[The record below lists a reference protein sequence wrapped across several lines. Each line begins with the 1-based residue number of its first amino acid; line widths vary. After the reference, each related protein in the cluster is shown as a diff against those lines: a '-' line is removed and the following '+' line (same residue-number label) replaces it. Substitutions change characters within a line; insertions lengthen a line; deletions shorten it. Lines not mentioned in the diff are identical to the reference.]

1 MWRNRNLGVCE
12 KLKIKLKTMN
22 NTNVN
27 KVFDLYV
34 RRSYSSEIEKYLN
47 SLNVSDEE
55 KQEIKQAAYEKYT
68 DYSVNKLVAKN
79 KIYLILSLFSAVV
92 LLFIFFFIVPK
103 QNINNDFFYSTG
115 GSILICFS
123 LYCSFVFLTSID
135 KEKMRS
141 VTHSQTYDYGAF
153 FSLFIAFSLI
163 PAGIFYFL
171 ISSTIENGQEKIL
184 DETKIF
190 TTATVID
197 GASVERTSLRGR
209 KSDTTYIIV
218 EFQNKKGEKVKR
230 KIDIGK
236 YEFREFG
243 KDQQVNLIYSSVND
257 YNIKVL
263 NKDADLAKYTNSQQR
278 DFTFSDLVS
287 LIHEKDVLKVLN
299 NIRYGWKDHAPEE
312 WINEK
317 DQSIIKRGGNELIYF
332 GSNKDYYNFTRNM
345 EAGYREITD
354 SNSKTSMLPFGNKI
368 FENDKCKIIVEQLVE
383 NGQPVN
389 TIVNITLKEND
400 FPNK

>member
-1 MWRNRNLGVCE
+1 MGICE

-22 NTNVN
+22 NENVN

-34 RRSYSSEIEKYLN
+34 KKSYSSEIEKYLN

-55 KQEIKQAAYEKYT
+55 KQEIKQVAYEKYT

-79 KIYLILSLFSAVV
+79 KFYLILSVFSAVV

-103 QNINNDFFYSTG
+103 QNINNDFFYSIS
-115 GSILICFS
+115 GSVLICFS
-123 LYCSFVFLTSID
+123 LYCSFLFLTSID
-135 KEKMRS
+135 KEKMRP

-153 FSLFIAFSLI
+153 FTLFFALGII
-163 PAGIFYFL
+163 PGALFYFF
-171 ISSTIENGQEKIL
+171 ISSTIESGQEKIL
-184 DETKIF
+184 EETKVF
-190 TTATVID
+190 TTATVVD
-197 GASVERTSLRGR
+197 GASVDRTSLKGR
-209 KSDTTYIIV
+209 TSNTTYIIV
-218 EFQNKKGEKVKR
+218 EFENKKGEKVKR
-230 KIDIGK
+230 KIDISK
-236 YEFREFG
+236 NEFRDFG
-243 KDQQVNLIYSSVND
+243 KDQEVNLIYSSVND

-287 LIHEKDVLKVLN
+287 LIREKDVLKVLN

-317 DQSIIKRGGNELIYF
+317 DQSVIKRGNNELIYF
-332 GSNKDYYNFTRNM
+332 GSNEDYYNFTRNI

-354 SNSKTSMLPFGNKI
+354 SNSKTAMLPFGNKT
-368 FENDKCKIIVEQLVE
+368 FENDQYKIIVEQLVE

-389 TIVNITLKEND
+389 TIVNIIPKENNL
-400 FPNK
+400 PIK